1 MGDILI
7 GTASWAD
14 KSLVGSGWYPKEA
27 SSSEGRL
34 RYYATQFPLV
44 EVDSTYYFLPSERN
58 SKLWAER
65 TPEGFTFNVKAFS
78 LLTQH
83 PVKPKAMPEDLDRP
97 ADKKNIYLDDLDAR
111 TVDHIW
117 ERYLSALEPLR
128 SSGRLGLH
136 LFQYPPW
143 FPIGKRNRE
152 YILECAQRAA
162 PDRIC
167 VEFRNKTWMSEDNQ
181 GSTLEF
187 LEGHGIPYVCV
198 DMPQGFTSSIPPVVA
213 ATSDVSVVRFHGRNA
228 EDWESGSV
236 QKRFKYDYPKE
247 ELQEWVPR
255 IRKLADE
262 TDKTHVLMNNCYQDY
277 APRNGKELAGLLT
290 SANANKVVPNASET
304 S

>member
-1 MGDILI
+1 M
-7 GTASWAD
+7 GTASWTD

-34 RYYATQFPLV
+34 RFYATQFPLV

-58 SKLWAER
+58 SELWADR
-65 TPEGFTFNVKAFS
+65 TPQGFTFNVKAFS

-83 PVKPKAMPEDLDRP
+83 PVKPKAMPEDLEYP
-97 ADKKNIYLDDLDAR
+97 TDKKNVYFDNLDAR
-111 TVDHIW
+111 TIDHVW
-117 ERYLSALEPLR
+117 DRFLGALEPLR
-128 SSGRLGLH
+128 STGRLGVL

-181 GSTLEF
+181 KSSLEF
-187 LEGHGIPYVCV
+187 LEGHDIPYVCV

-213 ATSDVSVVRFHGRNA
+213 ATSDLSVVRFHGRNA
-228 EDWESGSV
+228 DEWESGSV
-236 QKRFKYDYPKE
+236 QKRFKYDYSKKE
-247 ELQEWVPR
+247 LTEWVPR
-255 IRKLADE
+255 IAKLAEE
-262 TDKTHVLMNNCYQDY
+262 TETTHILMNNCYRDY
-277 APRNGKELAGLLT
+277 AQR
-290 SANANKVVPNASET
+290 NASELAELLR
-304 S
+304 